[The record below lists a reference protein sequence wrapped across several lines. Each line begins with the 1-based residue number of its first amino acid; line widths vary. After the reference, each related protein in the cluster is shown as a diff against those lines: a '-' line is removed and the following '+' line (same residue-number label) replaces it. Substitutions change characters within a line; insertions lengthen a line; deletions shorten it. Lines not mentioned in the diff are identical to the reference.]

1 MEFMKSAT
9 YIRQALPS
17 DLRAGFITAV
27 VALPLAI
34 AFAIASGVPPVMGL
48 YTAIVAGIL
57 GSAFGGSRFSITGP
71 TGAMTVIILST
82 IQRFGL
88 EGLLLAGLLAGLIQ
102 LLFGILK
109 IGRFV
114 AYIPLPVVSGFT
126 AGIGVIIFVG
136 QIANSLGL
144 QVPAEEFIGNTLRD
158 VVLELPAVNLTAVLI
173 SAGTIVFLTLV
184 PGLVRKLKF
193 LPNIPPSLPPL
204 VLSVGAVMLAG
215 LSIPTVGAI
224 PHGLPEVTLSSFSLD
239 LARDVLPA
247 ALTIALLGAI
257 EALLCAVV
265 CDAMTDTRHDSDR
278 ELKAQA
284 LSNIVMPFVGG
295 IPATAAIA
303 RSAVNIREGART
315 RGAGVIHAL
324 FLLVFMLFLSTLV
337 ANIPKAFLA
346 GILMFVSVRMI
357 NIEEI
362 RTITRIS
369 KQDSLVLLITLGLTV
384 FTDLVFAVQVGMFLA
399 IFLLFVRVVKA
410 GDVSLVTEHDPTS
423 DLYAKVSDRKVLEE
437 SVGIY
442 TIHGP
447 FFFGTMSLFE
457 RKINEH
463 MHVSRPVII
472 LRMKYVPFIDATGQ
486 TRLIEFI
493 RDRRSRGEIVLI
505 SGLTEPVRRRLFGDR
520 VFQGVMPREH
530 IFAHSVDALAYAE
543 QHLIARNGQSASN

>member
-1 MEFMKSAT
+1 MNASA
-9 YIRQALPS
+9 YLRQALPS

-48 YTAIVAGIL
+48 YTAIVAGVL

-82 IQRFGL
+82 VQRFGL

-102 LLFGILK
+102 VLFGMLR

-136 QIANSLGL
+136 QLANSLGL
-144 QVPAEEFIGNTLRD
+144 QIPAEEFIGNTIRD
-158 VVLELPAVNLTAVLI
+158 VALELAHVNLTAILI
-173 SAGTIVFLTLV
+173 SAGTIIFLTLI
-184 PGLVRKLKF
+184 PRLVRRIPL

-204 VLSVGAVMLAG
+204 IFSVAAVILAG
-215 LSIPTVGAI
+215 LQVPIVGEI
-224 PHGLPEVTLSSFSLD
+224 PHGLPQVSLSLFSLE
-239 LARDVLPA
+239 LAREVLPS

-265 CDAMTDTRHDSDR
+265 CDGMTDTRHNSDR
-278 ELKAQA
+278 ELKSQGLA
-284 LSNIVMPFVGG
+284 NIVMPFVGG

-303 RSAVNIREGART
+303 RSAVNIREGAKT
-315 RGAGVIHAL
+315 RGAGIMHAL
-324 FLLVFMLFLSTLV
+324 FLLAFMLFLSSLV

-346 GILMFVSVRMI
+346 GILMVVSVRMV
-357 NIEEI
+357 NVEEI
-362 RTITRIS
+362 RTIARIS
-369 KQDSLVLLITLGLTV
+369 KQDGLVLFITLGLTV

-423 DLYAKVSDRKVLEE
+423 DLYAKVGDRKILEE
-437 SVGIY
+437 NVGIY

-463 MHVSRPVII
+463 LHISRPVMI

-493 RDRRSRGEIVLI
+493 RDRKNRGETVLI
-505 SGLTEPVRRRLFGDR
+505 SGLTDPVQKRLFGDP
-520 VFQGVMPREH
+520 VFREVMPREH

-543 QHLIARNGQSASN
+543 QHLIATNGHAASA